1 MSSKGA
7 PRPEKGRRDRDNERS
22 LMLIND
28 DVNSFDHVIKSL
40 VDVCGHDAIQ
50 AEQCAVLT
58 HIKGG
63 CVIKIGDAGTVEKIS
78 LKLRELSLDTV
89 VI

>member
-1 MSSKGA
+1 MTKRA
-7 PRPEKGRRDRDNERS
+7 PRPQSNRRSEDNEKT
-22 LMLIND
+22 LLLIND
-28 DVNSFDHVIKSL
+28 EINSFDHVIKSL
-40 VDVCGHDAIQ
+40 VEVCGHDEIQ

-63 CVIKIGDAGTVEKIS
+63 CVVKIADVNTLERMSVR
-78 LKLRELSLDTV
+78 LRELSLDAV

>member
-1 MSSKGA
+1 MTKRA
-7 PRPEKGRRDRDNERS
+7 PRPEDSRRREENERS

-28 DVNSFDHVIKSL
+28 DINSFDHVIRSL
-40 VDVCGHDAIQ
+40 VDVCGHDKIQ

-63 CVIKIGDAGTVEKIS
+63 CVIKIADNATVEKMS
-78 LKLRELSLDTV
+78 AELRELSLDTV

>member
-1 MSSKGA
+1 MTKRA
-7 PRPEKGRRDRDNERS
+7 PKPENNRRREENLRS

-28 DVNSFDHVIKSL
+28 DVNSFDHVIRSL
-40 VDVCGHDAIQ
+40 VDVCGHDEIQ

-63 CVIKIGDAGTVEKIS
+63 CVIKIADARTVEKMRM
-78 LKLRELSLDTV
+78 KLRELSLDTV

>member
-1 MSSKGA
+1 MTKRA
-7 PRPEKGRRDRDNERS
+7 PKPEDNRRSEEDLRS

-28 DVNSFDHVIKSL
+28 DVNSFDHVIRSL
-40 VDVCGHDAIQ
+40 VDVCGHDEIQ

-63 CVIKIGDAGTVEKIS
+63 CVIKIADALTVEEMRR
-78 LKLRELSLDTV
+78 KLSELSLDTV

>member
-1 MSSKGA
+1 MTKKA
-7 PRPEKGRRDRDNERS
+7 PRPQGSRRSEESERT
-22 LMLIND
+22 LVLVND
-28 DVNSFDHVIKSL
+28 DINSFDHVIKSL
-40 VDVCGHDAIQ
+40 VEVCGHDELQ

-63 CVIKIGDAGTVEKIS
+63 CVIKIADMNTLQSMSAR
-78 LKLRELSLDTV
+78 LRELSLDTV

>member
-1 MSSKGA
+1 MTKRA
-7 PRPEKGRRDRDNERS
+7 PKPENKNRSEENLRS

-28 DVNSFDHVIKSL
+28 DVNRFDHVIRSL
-40 VDVCGHDAIQ
+40 VDVCGHDEIQ

-63 CVIKIGDAGTVEKIS
+63 CVIKIADVRTVEKMRM
-78 LKLRELSLDTV
+78 KLRELSLDTV

>member
-1 MSSKGA
+1 MTKREPRRQDNRKG
-7 PRPEKGRRDRDNERS
+7 EENERS
-22 LMLIND
+22 LLLIND
-28 DVNSFDHVIKSL
+28 SVNSFNHVIKSL
-40 VDVCGHDAIQ
+40 VDVCGHDEIQ

-63 CVIKIGDAGTVEKIS
+63 CVIKIGDVHTLEQMSIR
-78 LKLRELSLDTV
+78 LRELSLDAV

>member
-1 MSSKGA
+1 MTKKA
-7 PRPEKGRRDRDNERS
+7 PRPEDNRRREDNERT

-28 DVNSFDHVIKSL
+28 DINSFDHVIKSL
-40 VDVCGHDAIQ
+40 VDVCGHDKIQ

-63 CVIKIGDAGTVEKIS
+63 CIIKIADARHTGEDERGS
-78 LKLRELSLDTV
+78 
-89 VI
+89 

>member
-1 MSSKGA
+1 MTKRA
-7 PRPEKGRRDRDNERS
+7 PRPQSNKRSEENERT
-22 LMLIND
+22 LLLVND
-28 DVNSFDHVIKSL
+28 EVNSFDHVIKSL
-40 VDVCGHDAIQ
+40 VEVCGHNELQ

-63 CVIKIGDAGTVEKIS
+63 CVIKIADVNTLEEMS
-78 LKLRELSLDTV
+78 LRLRELSLDTV

>member
-1 MSSKGA
+1 MTKRA
-7 PRPEKGRRDRDNERS
+7 PKPENNRRSEENLRS

-28 DVNSFDHVIKSL
+28 DVNSFDHVIRSL
-40 VDVCGHDAIQ
+40 VDVCGHDEIQ

-63 CVIKIGDAGTVEKIS
+63 CVVKIADARTVEKMRM
-78 LKLRELSLDTV
+78 KLRELSLDTV

>member
-1 MSSKGA
+1 MTKRAPWPQDNRKG
-7 PRPEKGRRDRDNERS
+7 EENERT
-22 LMLIND
+22 LLLIND
-28 DVNSFDHVIKSL
+28 NVNNFDHVIKAL
-40 VDVCGHDAIQ
+40 VDVCGHDEVQ

-63 CVIKIGDAGTVEKIS
+63 CIIKIADIQTLEKMS
-78 LKLRELSLDTV
+78 ARLRDLNLDTV

>member
-1 MSSKGA
+1 MTKKE
-7 PRPEKGRRDRDNERS
+7 PRPEDHSSGEANERT

-28 DVNSFDHVIKSL
+28 EINSFDHVIKSL
-40 VDVCGHDAIQ
+40 VEVCGHDKIQ

-63 CVIKIGDAGTVEKIS
+63 CVVKIADATTLES
-78 LKLRELSLDTV
+78 MSERLRELSLDSV

>member
-1 MSSKGA
+1 MTKRA
-7 PRPEKGRRDRDNERS
+7 PRPQGNSRSEENERT
-22 LMLIND
+22 LLLVND
-28 DVNSFDHVIKSL
+28 DINSFKHVIKAL
-40 VDVCGHDAIQ
+40 VEVCGHDELQ

-63 CVIKIGDAGTVEKIS
+63 CVIKIADAGTLEDMS
-78 LKLRELSLDTV
+78 NRLREMSLDTV

>member
-1 MSSKGA
+1 MTKRA
-7 PRPEKGRRDRDNERS
+7 PKPEDNRRSEEDLRS

-28 DVNSFDHVIKSL
+28 DVNSFDHVIRSL
-40 VDVCGHDAIQ
+40 VDVCGHDEIQ

-63 CVIKIGDAGTVEKIS
+63 CVIKIADTLTVEEMRR
-78 LKLRELSLDTV
+78 KLRELSLDTV

>member
-1 MSSKGA
+1 MTKRA
-7 PRPEKGRRDRDNERS
+7 PRPHDNKKGEENERT
-22 LMLIND
+22 LLLIND
-28 DVNSFDHVIKSL
+28 SINSFDHVIKAL
-40 VDVCGHDAIQ
+40 VDVCGHDEVQ

-63 CVIKIGDAGTVEKIS
+63 CIIKIADVQTLENMS
-78 LKLRELSLDTV
+78 TRLRDLSLDTV

>member
-1 MSSKGA
+1 MTKRA
-7 PRPEKGRRDRDNERS
+7 PKPENNRRSEENLRS

-28 DVNSFDHVIKSL
+28 DVNSFDHVIRSL
-40 VDVCGHDAIQ
+40 VDVCGHDEIQ

-63 CVIKIGDAGTVEKIS
+63 CVIKIADARTVEKMRM
-78 LKLRELSLDTV
+78 KLRELSLDTV

>member
-1 MSSKGA
+1 MTKRA
-7 PRPEKGRRDRDNERS
+7 PRPEDNRRREDNERS

-28 DVNSFDHVIKSL
+28 DINSFDHVIKSL
-40 VDVCGHDAIQ
+40 VNVCGHDKIQ

-63 CVIKIGDAGTVEKIS
+63 CIIKIADTTTLEKMS
-78 LKLRELSLDTV
+78 AELRKLSIDTV

>member
-1 MSSKGA
+1 MTKKA
-7 PRPEKGRRDRDNERS
+7 PRPESNRKGEENERS
-22 LMLIND
+22 LLLVND
-28 DVNSFDHVIKSL
+28 DVNSFEHVISSL
-40 VDVCGHDAIQ
+40 VNVCGHDEIQ

-63 CVIKIGDAGTVEKIS
+63 CVVKVGDAATIGEMS
-78 LKLRELSLDTV
+78 MRLKELSLETV

>member
-1 MSSKGA
+1 MTKRAPKPENNRSS
-7 PRPEKGRRDRDNERS
+7 EENLRS

-40 VDVCGHDAIQ
+40 VDVCGHDEIQ

-63 CVIKIGDAGTVEKIS
+63 CIIKIADAHTVEKMRM
-78 LKLRELSLDTV
+78 KLMERSLDTV

>member
-1 MSSKGA
+1 MTKKA
-7 PRPEKGRRDRDNERS
+7 PKPQGSRKSEENERT
-22 LMLIND
+22 LLLVND
-28 DVNSFDHVIKSL
+28 DINSFDHVIKSL
-40 VDVCGHDAIQ
+40 VEVCGHDELQ

-63 CVIKIGDAGTVEKIS
+63 CVIKIADVRTLESMSVR
-78 LKLRELSLDTV
+78 LRELALDTV

>member
-1 MSSKGA
+1 MTKKA
-7 PRPEKGRRDRDNERS
+7 PRPENNRRREDNERT

-28 DVNSFDHVIKSL
+28 DINSFDHVIRSL
-40 VDVCGHDAIQ
+40 VDVCGHDEIQ

-63 CVIKIGDAGTVEKIS
+63 CVIKIADARTVEKMRM
-78 LKLRELSLDTV
+78 KLRELSLDTV

>member
-1 MSSKGA
+1 MTKRS
-7 PRPEKGRRDRDNERS
+7 PRPQSNRRSEATERT
-22 LMLIND
+22 LLLIND
-28 DVNSFDHVIKSL
+28 EINSFDHVIKSL
-40 VDVCGHDAIQ
+40 VEVCGHDEIQ

-63 CVIKIGDAGTVEKIS
+63 CVVKIADADTLES
-78 LKLRELSLDTV
+78 MSTRLRELSLDTV

>member
-1 MSSKGA
+1 MTKRAPRQQSNSKG
-7 PRPEKGRRDRDNERS
+7 EDNSRT
-22 LMLIND
+22 LLLIND

-40 VDVCGHDAIQ
+40 VEVCGHDEIQ

-63 CVIKIGDAGTVEKIS
+63 CVIKIADVSTLEVMS
-78 LKLRELSLDTV
+78 VRLRELSLDSV

>member
-1 MSSKGA
+1 MTKRA
-7 PRPEKGRRDRDNERS
+7 PRQQSNRRDEDNSRT
-22 LMLIND
+22 LLLIND

-40 VDVCGHDAIQ
+40 VEVCGHDEIQ

-63 CVIKIGDAGTVEKIS
+63 CVIKIADVSTLEGMSVR
-78 LKLRELSLDTV
+78 LRELSLDSV

>member
-1 MSSKGA
+1 MTKRA
-7 PRPEKGRRDRDNERS
+7 PKPEKNTRSEENMRS

-28 DVNSFDHVIKSL
+28 DINSFDHVIKSL
-40 VDVCGHDAIQ
+40 VDVCGHDEIQ

-63 CVIKIGDAGTVEKIS
+63 CVVKIADARTVEKMRM
-78 LKLRELSLDTV
+78 KLRELSLDTV

>member
-1 MSSKGA
+1 
-7 PRPEKGRRDRDNERS
+7 
-22 LMLIND
+22 MLIND

-40 VDVCGHDAIQ
+40 VEVCGHDAIQ

-63 CVIKIGDAGTVEKIS
+63 CVIKIGDPVTLEEIS
-78 LKLRELSLDTV
+78 LRLRELSLDTV

>member
-1 MSSKGA
+1 MTKRA
-7 PRPEKGRRDRDNERS
+7 PKPENKNRSEENLRS

-28 DVNSFDHVIKSL
+28 DVNSFDHVIRSL
-40 VDVCGHDAIQ
+40 VDVCGHDEIQ

-63 CVIKIGDAGTVEKIS
+63 CVVKIADARTVEKMRM
-78 LKLRELSLDTV
+78 KLRELSLDTV

>member
-1 MSSKGA
+1 
-7 PRPEKGRRDRDNERS
+7 
-22 LMLIND
+22 MLIND
-28 DVNSFDHVIKSL
+28 DVNSFDHVIRSL
-40 VDVCGHDAIQ
+40 VDVCGHDEIQ

-63 CVIKIGDAGTVEKIS
+63 CVIKIADARTVEKMRM
-78 LKLRELSLDTV
+78 KLRELSLDTV

>member
-1 MSSKGA
+1 MTKRA
-7 PRPEKGRRDRDNERS
+7 PRPQGNGKSEEHERT
-22 LMLIND
+22 LLLVND
-28 DVNSFDHVIKSL
+28 DINSFDHVIKSL
-40 VDVCGHDAIQ
+40 VEVCGHDELQ

-63 CVIKIGDAGTVEKIS
+63 CVIKIADVTTLEKMS
-78 LKLRELSLDTV
+78 LRLRELSLDTV

>member
-1 MSSKGA
+1 MTKRS
-7 PRPEKGRRDRDNERS
+7 PRPQSNRRSEATERT
-22 LMLIND
+22 LLLIND
-28 DVNSFDHVIKSL
+28 EINSFDHVIKSL
-40 VDVCGHDAIQ
+40 VEVCGHDEIQ

-63 CVIKIGDAGTVEKIS
+63 CVVKIADTDTLES
-78 LKLRELSLDTV
+78 MSTRLRELSLDTV

>member
-1 MSSKGA
+1 MTKRA
-7 PRPEKGRRDRDNERS
+7 PKPENNRRSEENLRS

-28 DVNSFDHVIKSL
+28 DINSFDHVIKSL
-40 VDVCGHDAIQ
+40 VDVCGHDEIQ

-63 CVIKIGDAGTVEKIS
+63 CVVKIADARTVEKMRI
-78 LKLRELSLDTV
+78 KLRELSLDTV